1 MNLPQISVSRPAG
14 ITVIY
19 VSLIVVA
26 LFASRTIPVDILPP
40 VEPPFVSIAITYQSA
55 SPEQIE
61 QIIVKQI
68 EEAVKSV
75 EGVDEISSICEQGIA
90 VVQVKF
96 RVGENLDYAVQ
107 RINERLEFVKRTIQ
121 DTNIQFSVLRF
132 TSSAF
137 PVLFLG
143 VSGKRDRASLY
154 KVLDEIISPYISSL
168 PGVGGVLILADAQ
181 RNVNIWVDPQK
192 MRKYD
197 IGIAEVKN
205 AIAQYNGDFS
215 AGKITLG
222 RTSIYATLKSK
233 PKTKSDIENIVVGIK
248 GGVPIKLKD
257 IAEVEVSSRYV
268 DSSRSYFFEGESQ
281 ETVLLYLVRK
291 RPGANIVEVSN
302 NVKAALEKI
311 SEKVP
316 ADIKIRVLLDFAD
329 SIRSTIEE
337 LRTTLYY
344 AVLAVTIVVFI
355 FLRSI
360 RESLILA
367 ISIPTSLLFSI
378 LFLYFLGKSLNLITL
393 SAIIISS
400 GIVIDNS
407 IVVLESIRRR
417 LEEGLP
423 FREAIVKGANY
434 VFTALLGSTIT
445 NFIVYAPIIFLKG
458 LAFFIFIDFVIVIA
472 TSSIISLFVA
482 ISLIPALSSRLLK
495 KKEESK
501 SVEPTSRWLEE
512 KYKKALGFV
521 VKHPVISTTLLILI
535 SIVPFSLSRKIKK
548 EFIPVQ
554 EAQDMRIFI
563 YLPKTA
569 SWKWA
574 EEVAFKV
581 KDEIMKKMSQNTEYI
596 FLRYGESAFGR
607 AFGRAQ
613 RFTEADNLILMGLR
627 FKNLKYNEAYKI
639 VSNILSE
646 EPNIEEFRIIPANP
660 INLFIF
666 GQSRGIQ
673 MRVYSE
679 IANEDYVKFIE
690 RLIALR
696 DFLRKQ
702 DFVRSADIEI
712 DKPVPELQ
720 LLLTDSGKYKGFTPA
735 YLGDYLSTII
745 TGTQIGT
752 VTFGGEDFKIFL
764 RSKEG
769 KEIKIEEFLNT
780 PVKTPIPIQQD
791 GYMYLSDVVK
801 YKFGLSPSEIYRI
814 NGFRVGIISIDTT
827 EASVT
832 AAEKIKKLVKENF
845 PEFEIEFGGAVQ
857 EASKTFLNLLML
869 MALAIFLVW
878 ASMVVVLESFSAPFI
893 ILLTIP
899 PAISGTFLA
908 MFLTNTSLSLISFL
922 SIFLLVGIV
931 VNNGIV
937 LLDVIIKK
945 EREEG
950 LSWKDAVILG
960 ASERLRPILMTS
972 LTTIIGVAPSIF
984 STSQSLVGGKEF
996 AIPTAGGLILST
1008 TLTLF
1013 LMPAIYSLIKT
1024 ISVKLK
1030 KID

>member
-26 LFASRTIPVDILPP
+26 LFASRIIPVDILPP
-40 VEPPFVSIAITYQSA
+40 IEPPFVSIAITYQSA

-61 QIIVKQI
+61 QIIVKQV

-75 EGVDEISSICEQGIA
+75 EGVDEISSICEQGVA

-154 KVLDEIISPYISSL
+154 KVLDEIISTYISSL

-222 RTSIYATLKSK
+222 RTSIYTTLKSK

-281 ETVLLYLVRK
+281 ETVILYLVRK

-316 ADIKIRVLLDFAD
+316 ADVKIRVLLDFAD

-355 FLRSI
+355 FLRRI

-512 KYKKALGFV
+512 KYKKALGFI

-535 SIVPFSLSRKIKK
+535 SIIPFSLSRKIKK

-554 EAQDMRIFI
+554 EAEDMRIFI

-581 KDEIMKKMSQNTEYI
+581 KDEIMKKMGQNTEYI

-613 RFTEADNLILMGLR
+613 RFTEADNLILVGLR

-666 GQSRGIQ
+666 GQSRGIE

-679 IANEDYVKFIE
+679 IAEEDYVKFIE
-690 RLIALR
+690 RLLALR

-720 LLLTDSGKYKGFTPA
+720 LLLIDSGKYKGFTPA

-752 VTFGGEDFKIFL
+752 VTFGGEDFEIFL

-845 PEFEIEFGGAVQ
+845 PEFDIEFGGAVQ

-899 PAISGTFLA
+899 AAVSGTFLA

-922 SIFLLVGIV
+922 SIFLLTGIV

-937 LLDVIIKK
+937 LLDFIITK

-1024 ISVKLK
+1024 ISAKLK
-1030 KID
+1030 IA

>member
-26 LFASRTIPVDILPP
+26 LFASRIIPVDILPP
-40 VEPPFVSIAITYQSA
+40 IEPPFVSIAITYQSA

-61 QIIVKQI
+61 QIIVKQV

-75 EGVDEISSICEQGIA
+75 EGVEEISSICEQGVA

-96 RVGENLDYAVQ
+96 RVGENLDYAIQ

-222 RTSIYATLKSK
+222 RTSIYTTLKSK

-281 ETVLLYLVRK
+281 ETVILYLVRK

-302 NVKAALEKI
+302 NVKADLEKI

-367 ISIPTSLLFSI
+367 TSIPTSLLFSI

-445 NFIVYAPIIFLKG
+445 NFIVYAPIVFLKG

-501 SVEPTSRWLEE
+501 STKPTSKWLEE

-521 VKHPVISTTLLILI
+521 VKHPVISTTFLILI
-535 SIVPFSLSRKIKK
+535 SIIPFSLSRKIKK

-563 YLPKTA
+563 YLPKNA

-581 KDEIMKKMSQNTEYI
+581 KNEIMKKMGQNTEYI
-596 FLRYGESAFGR
+596 FLRYGESALGR

-613 RFTEADNLILMGLR
+613 RFTEADNLILMGLK
-627 FKNLKYNEAYKI
+627 FNNLKYNEAYKI

-666 GQSRGIQ
+666 GQSRGIE
-673 MRVYSE
+673 MRVYSDVAE
-679 IANEDYVKFIE
+679 EDYVKFIE
-690 RLIALR
+690 RLLALR

-702 DFVRSADIEI
+702 DFVRSADIEVE
-712 DKPVPELQ
+712 KPVPELQ

-769 KEIKIEEFLNT
+769 KDVKIEEFLNT
-780 PVKTPIPIQQD
+780 PVKTPILIQQD

-814 NGFRVGIISIDTT
+814 NGFRVGTISIDTT

-845 PEFEIEFGGAVQ
+845 PEFDIEFGGAVQ
-857 EASKTFLNLLML
+857 EVSKTFLNLLML

-922 SIFLLVGIV
+922 AIFLLAGIV

-937 LLDVIIKK
+937 LLDVIITK

-972 LTTIIGVAPSIF
+972 LTTIIGVIPSIF

-1024 ISVKLK
+1024 ISAKLK
-1030 KID
+1030 RA

>member
-26 LFASRTIPVDILPP
+26 LFASRIIPVDILPP
-40 VEPPFVSIAITYQSA
+40 IEPPFVSIAITYQSA

-61 QIIVKQI
+61 QIIVKQV

-75 EGVDEISSICEQGIA
+75 EGVDEISSICEQGVA

-154 KVLDEIISPYISSL
+154 KILDEIISPYISSL

-222 RTSIYATLKSK
+222 RTSIYTTLKSK

-281 ETVLLYLVRK
+281 ETVILYLVRK

-495 KKEESK
+495 KKEEPK
-501 SVEPTSRWLEE
+501 SVQPTSRWIEE
-512 KYKKALGFV
+512 KYKKALGFI

-535 SIVPFSLSRKIKK
+535 SIIPFSLSRKIKK

-581 KDEIMKKMSQNTEYI
+581 KDEIMKKMDQNTEYI

-666 GQSRGIQ
+666 GQSRGIE
-673 MRVYSE
+673 MRVYSDVAE
-679 IANEDYVKFIE
+679 EDYVKFIE
-690 RLIALR
+690 RLLALR

-752 VTFGGEDFKIFL
+752 VTFGGEDFEIFL

-845 PEFEIEFGGAVQ
+845 PEFDIEFGGAVQ

-899 PAISGTFLA
+899 PAVSGTFLA

-922 SIFLLVGIV
+922 SIFLLAGIV

-937 LLDVIIKK
+937 LLDVIITK

-1024 ISVKLK
+1024 ISAKLK
-1030 KID
+1030 RA

>member
-14 ITVIY
+14 ITIIY

-26 LFASRTIPVDILPP
+26 LFASRIIPVDILPP
-40 VEPPFVSIAITYQSA
+40 IEPPFVSIAITYQNA

-61 QIIVKQI
+61 QIIVKQV
-68 EEAVKSV
+68 EEAVKSA
-75 EGVDEISSICEQGIA
+75 EGVEEISSICEQGVA

-107 RINERLEFVKRTIQ
+107 RLNERLEFVKRTIQ
-121 DTNIQFSVLRF
+121 DTNVQFSVLRF

-137 PVLFLG
+137 PILFLG

-154 KVLDEIISPYISSL
+154 KVIDEIISPYISSL

-181 RNVNIWVDPQK
+181 RNVNIWVDTEK

-197 IGIAEVKN
+197 IGIAEIKN

-215 AGKITLG
+215 TGKITLG
-222 RTSIYATLKSK
+222 KTSIYATFKSK
-233 PKTKSDIENIVVGIK
+233 PRIKSDIENIVVGVK
-248 GGVPIKLKD
+248 GGIPVRLKD
-257 IAEVEVSSRYV
+257 IGEVEVSSRYI
-268 DSSRSYFFEGESQ
+268 DSSRSYFFEGENQ
-281 ETVLLYLVRK
+281 ETVILYLVRK

-302 NVKAALEKI
+302 NLKAALEKI
-311 SEKVP
+311 STKVP

-329 SIRSTIEE
+329 PIRNTIEE

-344 AVLAVTIVVFI
+344 AVLAVATVVFI

-360 RESLILA
+360 RESIVLA
-367 ISIPTSLLFSI
+367 TSIPTSLLFSI

-445 NFIVYAPIIFLKG
+445 NFIVYAPVIFLKG

-472 TSSIISLFVA
+472 TSSILSLLVA
-482 ISLIPALSSRLLK
+482 ISLIPALSSKLLK
-495 KKEESK
+495 KKEAK
-501 SVEPTSRWLEE
+501 SAEPKSRWFEE
-512 KYKKALGFV
+512 KYKKAVGFV
-521 VKHPVISTTLLILI
+521 VKHPVISATFLILV
-535 SIVPFSLSRKIKK
+535 SIIPFSLSRKIKR
-548 EFIPVQ
+548 EFIPLQ

-574 EEVAFKV
+574 EEVAYKV
-581 KDEIMKKMSQNTEYI
+581 KDEIIKEMGQNVEYI

-613 RFTEADNLILMGLR
+613 RFTEADNLILMGLK
-627 FKNLKYNEAYKI
+627 FNNLKYNEAYKI

-666 GQSRGIQ
+666 GQSRGIE
-673 MRVYSE
+673 MRVYSD
-679 IANEDYVKFIE
+679 IAEEDYVKFIE
-690 RLIALR
+690 RLINLR
-696 DFLRKQ
+696 DFLRKH
-702 DFVRSADIEI
+702 DFIRSADVEI
-712 DKPVPELQ
+712 SKPVPELQ

-780 PVKTPIPIQQD
+780 PVKSPIPTQQD
-791 GYMYLSDVVK
+791 GYMYLSDLVK

-814 NGFRVGIISIDTT
+814 NGFRVGIISIDTN
-827 EASVT
+827 EPSVT
-832 AAEKIKKLVKENF
+832 AAEKIRKLVKENF
-845 PEFEIEFGGAVQ
+845 PEFDIEFGGAVQ

-869 MALAIFLVW
+869 IALAIFLAW
-878 ASMVVVLESFSAPFI
+878 ASMVVILESFSAPFI

-922 SIFLLVGIV
+922 AIFLLVGIV

-972 LTTIIGVAPSIF
+972 LTTIIGVFPSIF
-984 STSQSLVGGKEF
+984 SSSKSLVGGKEF
-996 AIPTAGGLILST
+996 AIPTVGGLILST

-1024 ISVKLK
+1024 ISTKLK
-1030 KID
+1030 KT

>member
-26 LFASRTIPVDILPP
+26 LFASRIIPVDILPP
-40 VEPPFVSIAITYQSA
+40 IEPPYVSIAITYQSA

-61 QIIVKQI
+61 QIIVKQV
-68 EEAVKSV
+68 EEAVKVV
-75 EGVDEISSICEQGIA
+75 EGVEEISSICEQGVA

-107 RINERLEFVKRTIQ
+107 RINERLEFIKRTIQ

-222 RTSIYATLKSK
+222 RTSIYTTLKSK

-268 DSSRSYFFEGESQ
+268 DSSRSYFFEGGNQ
-281 ETVLLYLVRK
+281 ETVILYLVRK

-367 ISIPTSLLFSI
+367 TSIPTSLLFSI

-445 NFIVYAPIIFLKG
+445 NFIVYAPIVFLKG

-482 ISLIPALSSRLLK
+482 ISLIPALSSRLLR
-495 KKEESK
+495 KKEKSK

-535 SIVPFSLSRKIKK
+535 SIIPFSLSRKIKK

-581 KDEIMKKMSQNTEYI
+581 KDEIMKKMAQNTEYT

-613 RFTEADNLILMGLR
+613 RFTEADNLILVGLR

-666 GQSRGIQ
+666 GQSRGIE
-673 MRVYSE
+673 MRVYSDVAE
-679 IANEDYVKFIE
+679 EDYVKFIE
-690 RLIALR
+690 RLLALR

-702 DFVRSADIEI
+702 DFVRSADIEVE
-712 DKPVPELQ
+712 KPVPELQ

-769 KEIKIEEFLNT
+769 KEVKIEEFLNT

-845 PEFEIEFGGAVQ
+845 PEFDIEFGGAVQ

-922 SIFLLVGIV
+922 AIFLLAGIV

-937 LLDVIIKK
+937 LLDVIITK

-972 LTTIIGVAPSIF
+972 LTTIIGVIPSIF

-1013 LMPAIYSLIKT
+1013 LMTAIYSLIKT
-1024 ISVKLK
+1024 ISAKLK
-1030 KID
+1030 RA

>member
-26 LFASRTIPVDILPP
+26 LFASRIIPVDILPP
-40 VEPPFVSIAITYQSA
+40 IEPPYVSIAITYQSA

-61 QIIVKQI
+61 QIIVKQV
-68 EEAVKSV
+68 EEAVKVV
-75 EGVDEISSICEQGIA
+75 EGVEEISSICEQGVA

-143 VSGKRDRASLY
+143 VSGKRDRASIY

-222 RTSIYATLKSK
+222 RTSIYTTLKSK

-281 ETVLLYLVRK
+281 ETVILYLVRK

-367 ISIPTSLLFSI
+367 TSIPTSLLFSI

-512 KYKKALGFV
+512 KYKKALGFI
-521 VKHPVISTTLLILI
+521 VKHPVISTTFLILI

-581 KDEIMKKMSQNTEYI
+581 KDEIMKKMGQNTEYI

-666 GQSRGIQ
+666 GQSRGIE
-673 MRVYSE
+673 MRVYSDVAE
-679 IANEDYVKFIE
+679 EDYVKFIE
-690 RLIALR
+690 RLLALR

-712 DKPVPELQ
+712 EKPVPELQ

-769 KEIKIEEFLNT
+769 KEVKIEEFLNT

-845 PEFEIEFGGAVQ
+845 PEFDIEFGGAVQ

-922 SIFLLVGIV
+922 AIFLLAGIV

-937 LLDVIIKK
+937 LLDVIITK

-972 LTTIIGVAPSIF
+972 LTTIIGVVPSIF

-996 AIPTAGGLILST
+996 AIPTVGGLILST

-1024 ISVKLK
+1024 ISAKLK
-1030 KID
+1030 RA

>member
-14 ITVIY
+14 ITIIY

-26 LFASRTIPVDILPP
+26 LFASRIIPVDILPP
-40 VEPPFVSIAITYQSA
+40 IEPPFVSIAITYQNA

-61 QIIVKQI
+61 QIIVKQV
-68 EEAVKSV
+68 EEAVKSA
-75 EGVDEISSICEQGIA
+75 EGVEEISSICEQGVA

-107 RINERLEFVKRTIQ
+107 RLNERLEFVKRSIQ
-121 DTNIQFSVLRF
+121 DTNVQFSVLRF

-137 PVLFLG
+137 PILFLG

-154 KVLDEIISPYISSL
+154 KVIDEIISPYISSL

-181 RNVNIWVDPQK
+181 RNVNIWVDTEK

-197 IGIAEVKN
+197 IGIAEIKN

-215 AGKITLG
+215 TGKITLG
-222 RTSIYATLKSK
+222 KTSIYATFKSK
-233 PKTKSDIENIVVGIK
+233 PRIKSDIENIVVGVK
-248 GGVPIKLKD
+248 GGIPVRLKD
-257 IAEVEVSSRYV
+257 IGEVEVSSRYI
-268 DSSRSYFFEGESQ
+268 DSSRSYFFEGENQ
-281 ETVLLYLVRK
+281 ETVILYLVRK

-302 NVKAALEKI
+302 NLKAALEKI
-311 SEKVP
+311 STKVP

-329 SIRSTIEE
+329 PIRKTIEE

-344 AVLAVTIVVFI
+344 AVLAVATVVFI

-367 ISIPTSLLFSI
+367 TSIPTSLLFSI

-423 FREAIVKGANY
+423 FREAIIKGANY

-445 NFIVYAPIIFLKG
+445 NFIVYAPVIFLKG

-472 TSSIISLFVA
+472 TSSILSLLVA
-482 ISLIPALSSRLLK
+482 ISLIPALSSKLLK
-495 KKEESK
+495 KKEAK
-501 SVEPTSRWLEE
+501 SAEPKSRWFEE
-512 KYKKALGFV
+512 KYKKAVGFV
-521 VKHPVISTTLLILI
+521 VKHPVISATFLILI
-535 SIVPFSLSRKIKK
+535 SIIPFSLSRKIKR

-574 EEVAFKV
+574 EEVAYKV
-581 KDEIMKKMSQNTEYI
+581 KDEIIKEMGQNVEYI

-613 RFTEADNLILMGLR
+613 RFTEADNLILMGLK
-627 FKNLKYNEAYKI
+627 FNNLKYNEAYKI

-666 GQSRGIQ
+666 GQSRGIE
-673 MRVYSE
+673 MRVYSD
-679 IANEDYVKFIE
+679 IAEEDYVKFIE
-690 RLIALR
+690 RLINLR
-696 DFLRKQ
+696 DFLRKH
-702 DFVRSADIEI
+702 DFIRSADVEI
-712 DKPVPELQ
+712 SKPVPELQ

-780 PVKTPIPIQQD
+780 PVKSPIPTQQD
-791 GYMYLSDVVK
+791 GYMYLSDLVK

-814 NGFRVGIISIDTT
+814 NGFRVGIISIDTN
-827 EASVT
+827 EPSVT
-832 AAEKIKKLVKENF
+832 AAEKIRKLVKENF
-845 PEFEIEFGGAVQ
+845 PEFDIEFGGAVQ

-869 MALAIFLVW
+869 IALAIFLAW
-878 ASMVVVLESFSAPFI
+878 ASMVVILESFSAPFI

-922 SIFLLVGIV
+922 AIFLLVGIV

-972 LTTIIGVAPSIF
+972 LTTIIGVFPSIF
-984 STSQSLVGGKEF
+984 SSSKSLVGGKEF
-996 AIPTAGGLILST
+996 AIPTVGGLILST

-1024 ISVKLK
+1024 ISTKLK
-1030 KID
+1030 KT

>member
-26 LFASRTIPVDILPP
+26 LFASRIIPVDILPP
-40 VEPPFVSIAITYQSA
+40 IEPPFVSIAITYQSA

-61 QIIVKQI
+61 QIIVKQV

-75 EGVDEISSICEQGIA
+75 EGVDEISSICEQGVA

-107 RINERLEFVKRTIQ
+107 RINERLEFIKRTIQ

-154 KVLDEIISPYISSL
+154 KVLDEIISTYISSL

-215 AGKITLG
+215 TGKITLG
-222 RTSIYATLKSK
+222 RTSIYTTLKSK

-281 ETVLLYLVRK
+281 ETVILYLVRK

-367 ISIPTSLLFSI
+367 TSIPTSLLFSI

-445 NFIVYAPIIFLKG
+445 NFIVYAPIVFLKG

-472 TSSIISLFVA
+472 TSSILSLFVA

-512 KYKKALGFV
+512 KYKKAIGFI
-521 VKHPVISTTLLILI
+521 VKHPVISTTFLILI
-535 SIVPFSLSRKIKK
+535 SIIPFSLSRKIKK

-574 EEVAFKV
+574 EEVALKV
-581 KDEIMKKMSQNTEYI
+581 KDEIIKQISQNAEYI

-613 RFTEADNLILMGLR
+613 RFTEADNLILVGLR

-666 GQSRGIQ
+666 GQSRGIE
-673 MRVYSE
+673 MRVYSDVAE
-679 IANEDYVKFIE
+679 EDYVKFIE
-690 RLIALR
+690 RLLALR

-702 DFVRSADIEI
+702 DFVRSADIEVE
-712 DKPVPELQ
+712 KPVPELQ

-769 KEIKIEEFLNT
+769 KEVKIEEFLNT

-845 PEFEIEFGGAVQ
+845 PEFDIEFGGAVQ

-899 PAISGTFLA
+899 PAVSGTFLA

-922 SIFLLVGIV
+922 AIFLLAGIV

-937 LLDVIIKK
+937 LLDVIITK

-1024 ISVKLK
+1024 ISAKLK
-1030 KID
+1030 RA

>member
-14 ITVIY
+14 ITIIY

-26 LFASRTIPVDILPP
+26 LFASRIIPVDILPP
-40 VEPPFVSIAITYQSA
+40 IEPPFVSIAITYQNA

-61 QIIVKQI
+61 QIIVKQV
-68 EEAVKSV
+68 EEAVKSA
-75 EGVDEISSICEQGIA
+75 EGVEEISSICEQGVA

-107 RINERLEFVKRTIQ
+107 RLNERLEFVKRTIQ
-121 DTNIQFSVLRF
+121 DTNVQFSVLRF

-137 PVLFLG
+137 PILFLG

-154 KVLDEIISPYISSL
+154 KVIDEIISPYISSL

-181 RNVNIWVDPQK
+181 RNVNIWVDTEK

-197 IGIAEVKN
+197 IGIAEIKN

-215 AGKITLG
+215 TGKITLG
-222 RTSIYATLKSK
+222 KTSIYATFKSK
-233 PKTKSDIENIVVGIK
+233 PRIKSDIENIVVGVK
-248 GGVPIKLKD
+248 GGIPVRLKD
-257 IAEVEVSSRYV
+257 IGEVEVSSRYI
-268 DSSRSYFFEGESQ
+268 DSSRSYFFEGENQ
-281 ETVLLYLVRK
+281 ETVILYLVRK

-302 NVKAALEKI
+302 NLKAALEKI
-311 SEKVP
+311 STKVP

-329 SIRSTIEE
+329 PIRNTIEE

-344 AVLAVTIVVFI
+344 AVLAVATVVFI

-360 RESLILA
+360 RESIVLA
-367 ISIPTSLLFSI
+367 TSIPTSLLFSI

-423 FREAIVKGANY
+423 FREAIIKGANY

-445 NFIVYAPIIFLKG
+445 NFIVYAPVIFLKG

-472 TSSIISLFVA
+472 TSSILSLLVA
-482 ISLIPALSSRLLK
+482 ISLIPALSSKLLK
-495 KKEESK
+495 KKEAK
-501 SVEPTSRWLEE
+501 SAEPKSRWFEE
-512 KYKKALGFV
+512 KYKKAVGFV
-521 VKHPVISTTLLILI
+521 VKHPVISATFLILV
-535 SIVPFSLSRKIKK
+535 SIIPFSLSRKIKR
-548 EFIPVQ
+548 EFIPLQ

-574 EEVAFKV
+574 EEVAYKV
-581 KDEIMKKMSQNTEYI
+581 KDEIIKEMGQNVEYI

-613 RFTEADNLILMGLR
+613 RFTEADNLILMGLK
-627 FKNLKYNEAYKI
+627 FNNLKYNEAYKI

-666 GQSRGIQ
+666 GQSRGIE
-673 MRVYSE
+673 MRVYSD
-679 IANEDYVKFIE
+679 IAEEDYVKFIE
-690 RLIALR
+690 RLINLR
-696 DFLRKQ
+696 DFLRKH
-702 DFVRSADIEI
+702 DFIRSADVEI
-712 DKPVPELQ
+712 SKPVPELQ

-780 PVKTPIPIQQD
+780 PVKSPIPTQQD
-791 GYMYLSDVVK
+791 GYMYLSDLVK

-814 NGFRVGIISIDTT
+814 NGFRVGIISIDTN
-827 EASVT
+827 EPSVT
-832 AAEKIKKLVKENF
+832 AAEKIRKLVKENF
-845 PEFEIEFGGAVQ
+845 PEFDIEFGGAVQ

-869 MALAIFLVW
+869 IALAIFLAW
-878 ASMVVVLESFSAPFI
+878 ASMVVILESFSAPFI

-922 SIFLLVGIV
+922 AIFLLVGIV

-972 LTTIIGVAPSIF
+972 LTTIIGVFPSIF
-984 STSQSLVGGKEF
+984 SSSKSLVGGKEF
-996 AIPTAGGLILST
+996 AIPTVGGLILST

-1024 ISVKLK
+1024 ISTKLK
-1030 KID
+1030 KT

>member
-26 LFASRTIPVDILPP
+26 LFASRIIPVDILPP
-40 VEPPFVSIAITYQSA
+40 IEPPFVSIAITYQSA

-61 QIIVKQI
+61 QIIVKQV

-75 EGVDEISSICEQGIA
+75 EGVDEISSICEQGVA

-154 KVLDEIISPYISSL
+154 KILDEIISPYISSL

-222 RTSIYATLKSK
+222 RTSIYTTLKSK

-281 ETVLLYLVRK
+281 ETVILYLVRK

-316 ADIKIRVLLDFAD
+316 VDIKIRVLLDFAD

-367 ISIPTSLLFSI
+367 TSIPTSLLFSI

-445 NFIVYAPIIFLKG
+445 NFIVYAPIVFLKG

-501 SVEPTSRWLEE
+501 SVEPKSRWLEE
-512 KYKKALGFV
+512 KYKKAIGFI

-535 SIVPFSLSRKIKK
+535 SIIPFSLSRKIKK

-581 KDEIMKKMSQNTEYI
+581 KDEIMKKMGQDTEYI

-666 GQSRGIQ
+666 GQSRGIE

-679 IANEDYVKFIE
+679 IAEEDYVKFIE

-702 DFVRSADIEI
+702 DFVRSADIEVE
-712 DKPVPELQ
+712 KPVPELQ

-769 KEIKIEEFLNT
+769 KEVKIEEFLNT

-814 NGFRVGIISIDTT
+814 NGFRVGTISIDTT

-845 PEFEIEFGGAVQ
+845 PEFDIEFGGAVQ

-922 SIFLLVGIV
+922 SIFLLAGIV

-937 LLDVIIKK
+937 LLDVIITK

-972 LTTIIGVAPSIF
+972 LTTIIGVIPSIF
-984 STSQSLVGGKEF
+984 SISQSLVGGKEF

-1024 ISVKLK
+1024 ISAKLK
-1030 KID
+1030 RA

>member
-14 ITVIY
+14 ITIIY

-26 LFASRTIPVDILPP
+26 LFASRIIPVDILPP
-40 VEPPFVSIAITYQSA
+40 IEPPFVSIAITYQNA

-61 QIIVKQI
+61 QIIVKQV
-68 EEAVKSV
+68 EEAVKSA
-75 EGVDEISSICEQGIA
+75 EGVEEISSICEQGVA

-107 RINERLEFVKRTIQ
+107 RLNERLEFVKRSIQ
-121 DTNIQFSVLRF
+121 DTNVQFSVLRF

-137 PVLFLG
+137 PILFLG

-154 KVLDEIISPYISSL
+154 KVIDEIISPYISSL

-181 RNVNIWVDPQK
+181 RNVNIWVDTEK

-197 IGIAEVKN
+197 IGIAEIKN

-215 AGKITLG
+215 TGKITLG
-222 RTSIYATLKSK
+222 KTSIYATFKSK
-233 PKTKSDIENIVVGIK
+233 PRIKSDIENIVVGVK
-248 GGVPIKLKD
+248 GGIPVRLKD
-257 IAEVEVSSRYV
+257 IGEVEVSSRYI
-268 DSSRSYFFEGESQ
+268 DSSRSYFFEGENQ
-281 ETVLLYLVRK
+281 ETVILYLVRK

-302 NVKAALEKI
+302 NLKAALEKI
-311 SEKVP
+311 STKVP

-329 SIRSTIEE
+329 PIRNTIEE

-344 AVLAVTIVVFI
+344 AVLAVATVVFI

-360 RESLILA
+360 RESLVLA
-367 ISIPTSLLFSI
+367 TSIPTSLLFSI

-423 FREAIVKGANY
+423 FREAIIKGANY

-445 NFIVYAPIIFLKG
+445 NFIVYAPVIFLKG

-472 TSSIISLFVA
+472 TSSILSLLVA
-482 ISLIPALSSRLLK
+482 ISLIPALSSKLLK
-495 KKEESK
+495 KKEAK
-501 SVEPTSRWLEE
+501 SAEPKSRWFEE
-512 KYKKALGFV
+512 KYKKAVGFV
-521 VKHPVISTTLLILI
+521 VKHPVISATFLILI
-535 SIVPFSLSRKIKK
+535 SIIPFSLSRKIKR

-574 EEVAFKV
+574 EEVAYKV
-581 KDEIMKKMSQNTEYI
+581 KDEIIKEMGQNVEYI

-613 RFTEADNLILMGLR
+613 RFTEADNLILMGLK
-627 FKNLKYNEAYKI
+627 FNNLKYNEAYKI

-666 GQSRGIQ
+666 GQSRGIE
-673 MRVYSE
+673 MRVYSD
-679 IANEDYVKFIE
+679 IAEEDYVKFIE
-690 RLIALR
+690 RLINLR
-696 DFLRKQ
+696 DFLRKH
-702 DFVRSADIEI
+702 DFIRSADVEI
-712 DKPVPELQ
+712 SKPVPELQ

-780 PVKTPIPIQQD
+780 PVKSPIPTQQD
-791 GYMYLSDVVK
+791 GYMYLSDLVK

-814 NGFRVGIISIDTT
+814 NGFRVGIISIDTN
-827 EASVT
+827 EPSVT
-832 AAEKIKKLVKENF
+832 AAEKIRKLVKENF
-845 PEFEIEFGGAVQ
+845 PEFDIEFGGAVQ

-869 MALAIFLVW
+869 IALAIFLAW
-878 ASMVVVLESFSAPFI
+878 ASMVVILESFSAPFI

-922 SIFLLVGIV
+922 AIFLLVGIV

-972 LTTIIGVAPSIF
+972 LTTIIGVFPSIF
-984 STSQSLVGGKEF
+984 SSSKSLVGGKEF
-996 AIPTAGGLILST
+996 AIPTVGGLILST

-1024 ISVKLK
+1024 ISTKLK
-1030 KID
+1030 KT

>member
-26 LFASRTIPVDILPP
+26 LFASRIIPVDILPP
-40 VEPPFVSIAITYQSA
+40 IEPPYVSIAITYQSA

-61 QIIVKQI
+61 QIIVKQV
-68 EEAVKSV
+68 EEAVKVV
-75 EGVDEISSICEQGIA
+75 EGVEEISSICEQGVA

-143 VSGKRDRASLY
+143 VSGKRDRASIY

-222 RTSIYATLKSK
+222 KTSIYTTLKSK

-248 GGVPIKLKD
+248 GGVPVKLKD

-281 ETVLLYLVRK
+281 ETVILYLVRK

-367 ISIPTSLLFSI
+367 TSIPTSLLFSI

-445 NFIVYAPIIFLKG
+445 NFIVYAPIVFLKG

-482 ISLIPALSSRLLK
+482 ISLIPALSSRLLR
-495 KKEESK
+495 KKEKSK

-535 SIVPFSLSRKIKK
+535 SIIPFSLSRKIKK

-581 KDEIMKKMSQNTEYI
+581 KDEIMKKMGQNTEYI
-596 FLRYGESAFGR
+596 FLRYGESAFGM

-666 GQSRGIQ
+666 GQSTGIE
-673 MRVYSE
+673 MRVYSDVAE
-679 IANEDYVKFIE
+679 EDYVKFIE
-690 RLIALR
+690 RLLALR

-702 DFVRSADIEI
+702 DFVRSADIEVE
-712 DKPVPELQ
+712 KPVPELQ

-769 KEIKIEEFLNT
+769 KEVKIEEFLNT

-845 PEFEIEFGGAVQ
+845 PEFDIEFGGAVQ
-857 EASKTFLNLLML
+857 EASQTFLNLLML
-869 MALAIFLVW
+869 MALAIFLDW

-922 SIFLLVGIV
+922 AIFLLAGIV

-937 LLDVIIKK
+937 LLDVIITK

-972 LTTIIGVAPSIF
+972 LTTIIGVVPSIF

-1024 ISVKLK
+1024 ISAKLK
-1030 KID
+1030 RA

>member
-14 ITVIY
+14 ITIIY

-26 LFASRTIPVDILPP
+26 LFASRIIPVDILPP
-40 VEPPFVSIAITYQSA
+40 IEPPFVSIAITYQNA

-61 QIIVKQI
+61 QIIVKQV
-68 EEAVKSV
+68 EEAVKSA
-75 EGVDEISSICEQGIA
+75 EGVEEISSICEQGVA

-107 RINERLEFVKRTIQ
+107 RLNERLEFVKRSIQ
-121 DTNIQFSVLRF
+121 DTNVQFSVLRF

-154 KVLDEIISPYISSL
+154 KVIDEIISPYISSL

-181 RNVNIWVDPQK
+181 RNVNIWVDTEK

-197 IGIAEVKN
+197 IGIAEIKN

-215 AGKITLG
+215 TGKITLG
-222 RTSIYATLKSK
+222 KTSIYATFKSK
-233 PKTKSDIENIVVGIK
+233 PRIKSDIENVVVGVK
-248 GGVPIKLKD
+248 GGIPVRLKD
-257 IAEVEVSSRYV
+257 IGEVEVSSRYI
-268 DSSRSYFFEGESQ
+268 DSSRSYFFEGENQ
-281 ETVLLYLVRK
+281 ETVILYLVRK

-302 NVKAALEKI
+302 NLKAALEKI
-311 SEKVP
+311 STKVP

-329 SIRSTIEE
+329 PIRNTIEE

-344 AVLAVTIVVFI
+344 AVLAVATVVFI

-367 ISIPTSLLFSI
+367 TSIPTSLLFSI

-417 LEEGLP
+417 LEEGLS
-423 FREAIVKGANY
+423 FREAIIKGANY

-445 NFIVYAPIIFLKG
+445 NFIVYAPVIFLKG

-472 TSSIISLFVA
+472 TSSILSLLVA
-482 ISLIPALSSRLLK
+482 ISLIPALSSKLLK
-495 KKEESK
+495 KKEAK
-501 SVEPTSRWLEE
+501 SAEPKSRWFEE
-512 KYKKALGFV
+512 KYKKAVGFV
-521 VKHPVISTTLLILI
+521 VKHPVISATFLILI
-535 SIVPFSLSRKIKK
+535 SIIPFSLSRKIKR

-574 EEVAFKV
+574 EEVAYKV
-581 KDEIMKKMSQNTEYI
+581 KDEIIKEMGQNVEYI

-613 RFTEADNLILMGLR
+613 RFTEADNLILMGLK
-627 FKNLKYNEAYKI
+627 FNNLKYNEAYKI

-666 GQSRGIQ
+666 GQSRGIE
-673 MRVYSE
+673 MRVYSD
-679 IANEDYVKFIE
+679 IAEEDYVKFIE
-690 RLIALR
+690 RLINLR
-696 DFLRKQ
+696 DFLRKH
-702 DFVRSADIEI
+702 DFIRSADVEI
-712 DKPVPELQ
+712 SKPVPELQ

-780 PVKTPIPIQQD
+780 PVKSPIPTQQD
-791 GYMYLSDVVK
+791 GYMYLSDLVK

-814 NGFRVGIISIDTT
+814 NGFRVGIISIDTN
-827 EASVT
+827 EPSVT
-832 AAEKIKKLVKENF
+832 AAEKIRKLVKENF
-845 PEFEIEFGGAVQ
+845 PEFDIEFGGAVQ

-869 MALAIFLVW
+869 IALAIFLAW
-878 ASMVVVLESFSAPFI
+878 ASMVVILESFSAPFI

-922 SIFLLVGIV
+922 AIFLLVGIV

-972 LTTIIGVAPSIF
+972 LTTIIGVFPSIF
-984 STSQSLVGGKEF
+984 SSSKSLVGGKEF
-996 AIPTAGGLILST
+996 AIPTVGGLILST

-1024 ISVKLK
+1024 ISTKLK
-1030 KID
+1030 KT

>member
-26 LFASRTIPVDILPP
+26 FFASRIIPVDILPP

-61 QIIVKQI
+61 QMIVKQV

-75 EGVDEISSICEQGIA
+75 EGVEEISSICEQGVA

-107 RINERLEFVKRTIQ
+107 RINERLEFIKRTIQ

-154 KVLDEIISPYISSL
+154 KILDEIISPYISSL

-233 PKTKSDIENIVVGIK
+233 PKTKSDIENIVVGVK

-257 IAEVEVSSRYV
+257 IAEVEVSSRHV
-268 DSSRSYFFEGESQ
+268 DSSRSYFFEGENQ
-281 ETVLLYLVRK
+281 ETVILYLVRK

-535 SIVPFSLSRKIKK
+535 SIIPFSLSRKIKK

-581 KDEIMKKMSQNTEYI
+581 KDEIMKKMGQNTEYI

-712 DKPVPELQ
+712 DKPIPELQ

-745 TGTQIGT
+745 TGTQVGT

-845 PEFEIEFGGAVQ
+845 PEFDIEFGGAVQ

-908 MFLTNTSLSLISFL
+908 MFLINTSLSLISFL

-972 LTTIIGVAPSIF
+972 LTTIIGVVPSIF

-996 AIPTAGGLILST
+996 AIPTVGGLILST

-1030 KID
+1030 RA